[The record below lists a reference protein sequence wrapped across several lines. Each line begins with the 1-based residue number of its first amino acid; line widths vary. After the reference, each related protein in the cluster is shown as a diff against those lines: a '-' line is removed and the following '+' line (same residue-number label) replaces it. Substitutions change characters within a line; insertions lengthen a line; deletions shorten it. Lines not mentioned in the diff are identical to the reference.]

1 MFLFCAKNS
10 NISLDSSNDKS
21 KFFNFI
27 DFIILTID
35 GEKKLQKML
44 LKINKIESLKSF
56 IGVQK
61 FNKMKKYKKAL

>member
-1 MFLFCAKNS
+1 MINVSFL
-10 NISLDSSNDKS
+10 ILY
-21 KFFNFI
+21 
-27 DFIILTID
+27 FIILTID
-35 GEKKLQKML
+35 GEKKLQKKL